1 MLSHMCTGDTFCMRS
16 IHVETVCVWNINQV
30 AIKFKFRNII
40 DIYPL
45 KCQSHPSIRNVK
57 FNHLCA
63 LKVKKKTSK
72 YFCLLQREN
81 IMFCIEFPPY
91 PFYHSF
97 GSISKH
103 WHRNIICKCQIKPFI
118 ITAFFQTHTFFFL
131 FRSFF

>member
-1 MLSHMCTGDTFCMRS
+1 MRS

-91 PFYHSF
+91 PFAIRLAQFPNIDIEISF
-97 GSISKH
+97 VNVKLNH
-103 WHRNIICKCQIKPFI
+103 
-118 ITAFFQTHTFFFL
+118 L
-131 FRSFF
+131 